1 MSTKWKHNFS
11 AGPSAVDAGVLAKL
25 SAELASFE
33 DTGMGLIEHSHRD
46 AGGPVQRC
54 MADTCDLM
62 REVLDIP
69 DTHDVLLMHGGAHA
83 MFAGVAMNLGGEMG
97 AKADY
102 VGDGFWSK
110 RAAGEASKYC
120 AVRHVGLTSEL
131 GGVAIPHSSTW
142 NVDPTA
148 AFVHVTAN
156 ETIDGLEYHVDP
168 TMPEDAPPLVGDF
181 TSTLLSRPVDF
192 SKYGVVYASTGKNL
206 GPSGLLVV
214 IARKDL
220 LTGEREMP
228 ICPGVMSW
236 SAAAKSTPIQ
246 NIWNT
251 PNVFGI
257 RALQLVLEDCKAKG
271 GVAAMR
277 ARATRRAWSVYDI
290 IDASEGFYINDVEPE
305 FRSTMTIPIKCKTP
319 EIEKRF
325 AEESE
330 KAGFYNLR
338 GHPLFGGLRVTMY
351 NQLPDDAVEALVD
364 FMQEFQMNS
373 SVTSDSDEE
382 VAMFGVNGKTAYASS
397 PPSVLNAFAF

>member
-1 MSTKWKHNFS
+1 MTGVQTCALPISAREALGLPADEKWFVSPETYEFFASHKAALGSNRNLMD
-11 AGPSAVDAGVLAKL
+11 AVVDA
-25 SAELASFE
+25 
-33 DTGMGLIEHSHRD
+33 
-46 AGGPVQRC
+46 
-54 MADTCDLM
+54 
-62 REVLDIP
+62 
-69 DTHDVLLMHGGAHA
+69 LL
-83 MFAGVAMNLGGEMG
+83 E
-97 AKADY
+97 K
-102 VGDGFWSK
+102 
-110 RAAGEASKYC
+110 
-120 AVRHVGLTSEL
+120 
-131 GGVAIPHSSTW
+131 
-142 NVDPTA
+142 
-148 AFVHVTAN
+148 

-220 LTGEREMP
+220 LTGEREMS

-290 IDASEGFYINDVEPE
+290 IDANLGVSALDVIASIAD
-305 FRSTMTIPIKCKTP
+305 RK
-319 EIEKRF
+319 
-325 AEESE
+325 
-330 KAGFYNLR
+330 
-338 GHPLFGGLRVTMY
+338 
-351 NQLPDDAVEALVD
+351 
-364 FMQEFQMNS
+364 
-373 SVTSDSDEE
+373 SV
-382 VAMFGVNGKTAYASS
+382 V
-397 PPSVLNAFAF
+397 